1 MRARRTRKYER
12 GETSSGRGWR
22 VIEAEGRGKKGFSP
36 FPDKGGGREK
46 TPSGAGQNLTGGA
59 EKVEINCLVCGKTI
73 EIPQFIDT
81 DNYDGQINCPQC
93 KSLLHVKLV
102 GAKARKYEVVEK
114 GAESAVA
121 APSNPVQPAAEEKVD
136 VKSILKYIPL
146 RDYLTSYHAS
156 QLNLSLEHI
165 EHILDS
171 KLEAAAYAFKSWWE
185 NDRKNPQAIAW
196 LEAGWE
202 VEDINTQQKV
212 VVFKRVKAR

>member
-1 MRARRTRKYER
+1 
-12 GETSSGRGWR
+12 
-22 VIEAEGRGKKGFSP
+22 
-36 FPDKGGGREK
+36 
-46 TPSGAGQNLTGGA
+46 
-59 EKVEINCLVCGKTI
+59 VEISCLICGKNI
-73 EIPQFIDT
+73 EIPEFIDIN
-81 DNYDGQINCPQC
+81 NYDGQINCPEC
-93 KSLLHVKLV
+93 KSLLRVRLV
-102 GAKARKYEVVEK
+102 GAKARKYEVVER
-114 GAESAVA
+114 GATAVK
-121 APSNPVQPAAEEKVD
+121 SNPVQPTAEEKAD

-212 VVFKRVKAR
+212 VVFKRVKTR